1 MRRLLDTAFKPQLV
15 LLLAAGL
22 LLTIVLRENRF
33 LAFVSGITMI
43 SIMWAAG
50 MNLLTGFTGLVSLA
64 YAGIAGVSAYIMVG
78 LVMRFGW
85 SFWLAMP
92 LAAVSAAAV
101 GVLLGLPS
109 LRLKGFYFALSS
121 LVIQTVLSLGFVY
134 FVNLTNGDT
143 GISQI
148 PPPDIPFTTAT
159 LRGASFDVLLTIAAW
174 LSLVAVW
181 AIVQSPFGRRLIAIR
196 EDEVLAEAIGINVVR
211 NKMLVFFVGS
221 LFAGVGGALYAT
233 YVGFASP
240 RSFDLLSS
248 LSIWLM
254 VTFGGRGTL
263 MGPVVGALI
272 LAPVPFMLQQ
282 YDTLKDVIYG
292 ALIIAVIV
300 LMPGGIYGALTRG
313 AQSWPALRRSL
324 ASRSEG
330 LPEEFPK
337 ELPQ

>member
-1 MRRLLDTAFKPQLV
+1 MMRL
-15 LLLAAGL
+15 
-22 LLTIVLRENRF
+22 
-33 LAFVSGITMI
+33 
-43 SIMWAAG
+43 
-50 MNLLTGFTGLVSLA
+50 
-64 YAGIAGVSAYIMVG
+64 
-78 LVMRFGW
+78 GW

-92 LAAVSAAAV
+92 LAAVGAAAV

-148 PPPDIPFTTAT
+148 PPPDIPFTSA
-159 LRGASFDVLLTIAAW
+159 RPCAARASMLLLTIAAW

-181 AIVQSPFGRRLIAIR
+181 AIVHSPFGRRLIAIR
-196 EDEVLAEAIGINVVR
+196 EDEVLAEAIGIDVVR

-233 YVGFASP
+233 YVGFTSP

-300 LMPGGIYGALTRG
+300 LLPGGIYGA
-313 AQSWPALRRSL
+313 RRAAPGHGRCCAARLQVTPEL
-324 ASRSEG
+324 ARHDER
-330 LPEEFPK
+330 PVRRA
-337 ELPQ
+337 

>member
-148 PPPDIPFTTAT
+148 PPPDIPFTAAT

-196 EDEVLAEAIGINVVR
+196 EDEVLAEAIGIDVVR

-300 LMPGGIYGALTRG
+300 LMPGGIYGALTSG
-313 AQSWPALRRSL
+313 ARSWPALRRLL
-324 ASRSEG
+324 ASY
-330 LPEEFPK
+330 PERTAE
-337 ELPQ
+337 

>member
-1 MRRLLDTAFKPQLV
+1 MRRFLSTAMAPQLL

-22 LLTIVLRENRF
+22 VVTFAVHGNRF
-33 LAFVSGITMI
+33 FAFVTGITMI

-50 MNLLTGFTGLVSLA
+50 MNLLTGYTGLVSLA
-64 YAGIAGVSAYIMVG
+64 FAGIAGISAYGTVG

-92 LAAVSAAAV
+92 LAAVGAAAV

-148 PPPDIPFTTAT
+148 PPPDIPFTGAFFHAT
-159 LRGASFDVLLTIAAW
+159 SFDVLLTFAAW

-181 AIVQSPFGRRLIAIR
+181 AIVHSPFGRRLIAIR
-196 EDEVLAEAIGINVVR
+196 EDEVLAEAIGIDVVR

-221 LFAGVGGALYAT
+221 LFAGVGGSLYAT

-254 VTFGGRGTL
+254 VAFGGRGTL
-263 MGPVVGALI
+263 LGPVVGALI

-292 ALIIAVIV
+292 VLIIAVVV
-300 LMPGGIYGALTRG
+300 LMPGGIYGALVSG
-313 AQSWPALRRSL
+313 ARWLPIFRRLPAPYRKSVPDDRP
-324 ASRSEG
+324 AHG
-330 LPEEFPK
+330 A
-337 ELPQ
+337 

>member
-1 MRRLLDTAFKPQLV
+1 MRRYLRSAITPQLL
-15 LLLAAGL
+15 LLLAAAIALALAVSG
-22 LLTIVLRENRF
+22 NRF
-33 LAFVSGITMI
+33 FAFVLGITMI
-43 SIMWAAG
+43 SVLWAAG
-50 MNLLTGFTGLVSLA
+50 MNLLTGYTGLVSLA
-64 YAGIAGVSAYIMVG
+64 FAGIAGVSAYGTVG
-78 LVMRFGW
+78 LVMRLGW

-92 LAAVSAAAV
+92 VAVVGAAIV
-101 GVLLGLPS
+101 GVLLGLPA

-134 FVNLTNGDT
+134 FVALTNGDT

-148 PPPDIPFTTAT
+148 PPPDIPLT
-159 LRGASFDVLLTIAAW
+159 GAAFHGIGFDLLLTVAAW
-174 LSLVAVW
+174 LSLVAAW
-181 AIVQSPFGRRLIAIR
+181 SIAHSPFGRRLVAIR
-196 EDEVLAEAIGINVVR
+196 EDEVLAEAIGIDVVR

-221 LFAGVGGALYAT
+221 LYAGVGGALYAT

-254 VTFGGRGTL
+254 VAFGGRGTF

-300 LMPGGIYGALTRG
+300 LMPGGVYGTLLACAQRLPSLKRHLFKQRG
-313 AQSWPALRRSL
+313 GVPNDGSVRRS
-324 ASRSEG
+324 
-330 LPEEFPK
+330 
-337 ELPQ
+337 